1 MSSDLSSYPDLVQ
14 TLLKKRGITNSADA
28 DHFLYPD
35 FTRDVRDPFGILNM
49 EKAVERILRAI
60 DASEKIAVYA
70 DYDCDGIPGATLF
83 NDFLKKIKYENFEV
97 YIPHRNIEGYGLNT
111 NALDLLASRG
121 ATVVVTIDCGIADV
135 AEAAHA
141 LTLGIDLIITD
152 HHLPQDILP
161 KAYAIVNS
169 KQAGDT
175 YHDNMLCG
183 AAVAWKLVSALLA
196 RRGEAWGVPKGWEKW
211 LLDMAGLSTVA
222 DMVPLRNENRAL
234 AQYGLMVL
242 RKSRRPGLLALLS
255 KMDMVQNNI
264 IEDDIG
270 FMIGPRINAASR
282 MGEPMDAFRLLSA
295 ETREE
300 AEEYAEKLMH
310 LNDARKGLVASM
322 VKEAR
327 KHLEAKELNNLL
339 REIIVVGNPLWK
351 PGLVGLVAS
360 NLVEKYER
368 TVFVWGRTE
377 DGCIKGSCRSDGTVN
392 VVEMMTT
399 VREGVFIDV
408 GGHEEAGGFSVSSD
422 AVHILEDE
430 LVKVYQSLRKEKE
443 DEQLSVDTTLS
454 LSEVNWV
461 NWKQIEKFAPF
472 GMGNPKPVFLF
483 EKVKLAEARY
493 FGKEKTHLELS
504 FENSSANQNFAAQN
518 LGGQVKA
525 ILFFARPPSPSSTH
539 GQSGGG
545 GQAEEEKYKGLIAGD
560 TVDLVATMEVN
571 TFRNKRELRLRIV
584 NVSKINE

>member
-14 TLLKKRGITNSADA
+14 TLLKKRGITNAADA
-28 DHFLYPD
+28 EHFLYPD
-35 FTRDVRDPFGILNM
+35 FERDVRDPFGILNM

-60 DASEKIAVYA
+60 DAGERIAVYA

-97 YIPHRNIEGYGLNT
+97 YIPHRNIEGYGLN
-111 NALDLLASRG
+111 NKALDLLASRG
-121 ATVVVTIDCGIADV
+121 ATVVITIDCGIVDVEEAD
-135 AEAAHA
+135 HA

-161 KAYAIVNS
+161 KAYTVINS
-169 KQAGDT
+169 KQASDT

-183 AAVAWKLVSALLA
+183 AGVAWKLVSALLA
-196 RRGEAWGVPKGWEKW
+196 KRGETWGVQKGWEKW
-211 LLDMAGLSTVA
+211 LLDMAGLSTIA

-242 RKSRRPGLLALLS
+242 RKSKRPGLLALLQ
-255 KMDMVQNNI
+255 KMDMVQTNI
-264 IEDDIG
+264 VEDDIG

-300 AEEYAEKLMH
+300 AEKYGDILMH

-322 VKEAR
+322 VKEAH
-327 KHLEAKELNNLL
+327 KHLEARELGGLL
-339 REIIVVGNPLWK
+339 REIIVIGNPSWK
-351 PGLVGLVAS
+351 PGLVGLVAM

-368 TVFVWGRTE
+368 TIFVWGRTE
-377 DGCIKGSCRSDGTVN
+377 SGEIKGSCRSDGTVH
-392 VVEMMTT
+392 VVDMMTS
-399 VREGVFIDV
+399 VPEGVFIDV
-408 GGHEEAGGFSVSSD
+408 GGHEEAGGFSVSSEG
-422 AVHILEDE
+422 VHILEEE
-430 LVKVYQSLRKEKE
+430 LVKTYQKVRKEKE
-443 DEQLSVDTTLS
+443 EEELSVDTTLT

-472 GMGNPKPVFLF
+472 GMANPKPVFLF
-483 EKVKLAEARY
+483 EKVKLSESRY

-504 FENSSANQNFAAQN
+504 FENSE
-518 LGGQVKA
+518 VKA
-525 ILFFARPPSPSSTH
+525 ILFFARPPSSDKTD
-539 GQSGGG
+539 GRLGGG
-545 GQAEEEKYKGLIAGD
+545 GQADNGKYGELKKGD

-584 NVSKINE
+584 NVTKKG

>member
-14 TLLKKRGITNSADA
+14 TLLLKRGISNAGDA
-28 DHFLYPD
+28 EQFLYPD
-35 FTRDVRDPFGILNM
+35 FDRDVRDPFGIFNM
-49 EKAVERILRAI
+49 EKAVKRILKAI
-60 DASEKIAVYA
+60 DSNERIAVYA
-70 DYDCDGIPGATLF
+70 DYDCDGIPGATIF

-97 YIPHRNIEGYGLNT
+97 YIPHRNIEGYGLN
-111 NALDLLASRG
+111 NKALGLLASRG
-121 ATVVVTIDCGIADV
+121 ATVVITIDCGIVDVEEAD
-135 AEAAHA
+135 HA
-141 LTLGIDLIITD
+141 KKLGIDLIITD

-161 KAYAIVNS
+161 KAYTVINS
-169 KQAGDT
+169 KQASDT

-183 AAVAWKLVSALLA
+183 AGVAWKLVSALLA
-196 RRGEAWGVPKGWEKW
+196 RRGESWGVPKGWEKW
-211 LLDMAGLSTVA
+211 LLDMAGISTIA
-222 DMVPLRNENRAL
+222 DMVPLRNENRAI
-234 AQYGLMVL
+234 AQYGLMVF
-242 RKSRRPGLLALLS
+242 RKSRRPGLLALLA
-255 KMDMVQNNI
+255 KMDMVQANI
-264 IEDDIG
+264 VEDDIG

-282 MGEPMDAFRLLSA
+282 MGNPMDAFRLLTA
-295 ETREE
+295 ATPED

-322 VKEAR
+322 VKEAH
-327 KHLEAKELNNLL
+327 KHLDV
-339 REIIVVGNPLWK
+339 RVIRDIIVIGNPLWK

-377 DGCIKGSCRSDGTVN
+377 GGEIKGSCRSDGTVN

-408 GGHEEAGGFSVSSD
+408 GGHEEAGGFSVSNESI
-422 AVHILEDE
+422 HTLEDE
-430 LVKVYQSLRKEKE
+430 LVKVYQAVRKEKE
-443 DEQLSVDTTLS
+443 EEEMSVDTALS

-472 GMGNPKPVFLF
+472 GMANPKPVFLF

-504 FENSSANQNFAAQN
+504 FENSA
-518 LGGQVKA
+518 VKA
-525 ILFFARPPSPSSTH
+525 ILFFAKDEKH
-539 GQSGGG
+539 
-545 GQAEEEKYKGLIAGD
+545 EKYKALTAGD
-560 TVDLVATMEVN
+560 IIDLVATMEVN

-584 NVSKINE
+584 NVIKKA